1 MYGLKRLL
9 EIEAERKR
17 KKEERLKKK
26 AEKEALK
33 KEERRKKRIKK
44 LRHQQNQRY
53 YAKKKKAASEKR
65 KKLGDVKKY
74 CMILLVKNK
83 KRVKRMGAAWWRTDA
98 QKIYNEILEKNREEV
113 KFPVKI
119 RTKSCGNTRAENRTN
134 TKWELL
140 IVQKN
145 DEEDDNVAQFRNDD
159 GKFIDVQIIDK
170 KEYKI
175 IAKDEWYVEEKFNVY
190 GYHPK
195 KDRKDY
201 TFIINELFL
210 KTLNNIHDV
219 LRVNVLVNKVI
230 ISHSEDFDFV
240 VCKNHEEAE
249 RLYDT
254 LQKDTQLSKNKKVL
268 FLGDIVGSN
277 QKTLMYDKMV
287 EKTGWDRT
295 LCTKNTLI

>member
-9 EIEAERKR
+9 EIEEERKR

-65 KKLGDVKKY
+65 KKLGDVRKY

-83 KRVKRMGAAWWRTDA
+83 RRVMKMGSAWWRTDA
-98 QKIYNEILEKNREEV
+98 QKIFNEILEKNRNEV

-119 RTKSCGNTRAENRTN
+119 RTMSSRKIRAENKTD

-145 DEEDDNVAQFRNDD
+145 DSNEDNVSQFRNDD
-159 GKFIDVQIIDK
+159 GKFVDVQIIDK
-170 KEYKI
+170 TEYKI
-175 IAKDEWYVEEKFNVY
+175 IAREEWFVEEKFNVY

-201 TFIINELFL
+201 TFILNELFL
-210 KTLNNIHDV
+210 KKLDKIHDI

-230 ISHSEDFDFV
+230 ISHSEDFDFI
-240 VCKNHEEAE
+240 VCKNNEEAE
-249 RLYDT
+249 RLYDA
-254 LQKDTQLSKNKKVL
+254 LQNDKLLSKNKSVI
-268 FLGDIVGSN
+268 FFGDIVGME
-277 QKTLMYDKMV
+277 QKKLMYNKME
-287 EKTGWDRT
+287 EKTGWDRN
-295 LCTKNTLI
+295 LCKKSTLI

>member
-9 EIEAERKR
+9 EIEEERKR

-65 KKLGDVKKY
+65 KKLGDVRKY

-83 KRVKRMGAAWWRTDA
+83 RRVMKMGSAWWRTDA
-98 QKIYNEILEKNREEV
+98 QKIFNEILERNRNEV

-119 RTKSCGNTRAENRTN
+119 RTMSSRKIRAENKTD

-145 DEEDDNVAQFRNDD
+145 DINEDNVSQFRNDD
-159 GKFIDVQIIDK
+159 GKFVDVQIIDK
-170 KEYKI
+170 TEYKI
-175 IAKDEWYVEEKFNVY
+175 IAREEWFVEEKFNVY

-201 TFIINELFL
+201 TFILNELFL
-210 KTLNNIHDV
+210 KKLDKIHDI

-230 ISHSEDFDFV
+230 ISHSEDFDFI
-240 VCKNHEEAE
+240 VCKNNEEAE
-249 RLYDT
+249 RLYDA
-254 LQKDTQLSKNKKVL
+254 LQNDKLLSKSKNVI
-268 FLGDIVGSN
+268 FFGDIVGME
-277 QKTLMYDKMV
+277 QKKLMYNKME
-287 EKTGWDRT
+287 EKTGWDRN
-295 LCTKNTLI
+295 LCKKSTLI

>member
-9 EIEAERKR
+9 EIEEERKR
-17 KKEERLKKK
+17 KKEERINKK

-65 KKLGDVKKY
+65 KKLGDVRKY
-74 CMILLVKNK
+74 CMILLTKNK
-83 KRVKRMGAAWWRTDA
+83 KRVMKMGSAWWRTDA
-98 QKIYNEILEKNREEV
+98 QKIFNEILEKNRNEV

-119 RTKSCGNTRAENRTN
+119 RTMSKGKIRAENRTD

-145 DEEDDNVAQFRNDD
+145 DKDDDNVTQFRNDD
-159 GKFIDVQIIDK
+159 GKFVDVQIIDK
-170 KEYKI
+170 TEYKI
-175 IAKDEWYVEEKFNVY
+175 IAREEWFVEEKFNVY

-201 TFIINELFL
+201 TFILNELFL
-210 KTLNNIHDV
+210 KKLDKIHDV

-230 ISHSEDFDFV
+230 ISHSEDFDFII
-240 VCKNHEEAE
+240 CKNHEEAE

-254 LQKDTQLSKNKKVL
+254 LQNDKLLSKNKNVI
-268 FLGDIVGSN
+268 FFGDIVGMG
-277 QKTLMYDKMV
+277 QKKLMYNKME
-287 EKTGWDRT
+287 EKTGWDRS
-295 LCTKNTLI
+295 LCKKNTLI

>member
-240 VCKNHEEAE
+240 VCKNHEEAK

>member
-9 EIEAERKR
+9 EIEEERKR

-65 KKLGDVKKY
+65 KKLGDVRKY

-83 KRVKRMGAAWWRTDA
+83 RRVMKMGSAWWRTDA
-98 QKIYNEILEKNREEV
+98 QKIFNEILEKNRNEV
-113 KFPVKI
+113 NFPVKI
-119 RTKSCGNTRAENRTN
+119 RTMSSRKIRAENKTD

-145 DEEDDNVAQFRNDD
+145 DSNEDNVSQFRNDD
-159 GKFIDVQIIDK
+159 GKFVDVQIIDK
-170 KEYKI
+170 TEYKI
-175 IAKDEWYVEEKFNVY
+175 IAREEWFVEEKFNVY

-201 TFIINELFL
+201 TFILNELFL
-210 KTLNNIHDV
+210 KKLDKIHDI

-230 ISHSEDFDFV
+230 ISHSEDFDFI
-240 VCKNHEEAE
+240 VCKNNEEAE
-249 RLYDT
+249 RLYDA
-254 LQKDTQLSKNKKVL
+254 LQNDKLLSKNKSVI
-268 FLGDIVGSN
+268 FFGDIVGME
-277 QKTLMYDKMV
+277 QKKLMYNKME
-287 EKTGWDRT
+287 EKTGWDRN
-295 LCTKNTLI
+295 LCKKSTLI

>member
-9 EIEAERKR
+9 EIEEERKR

-65 KKLGDVKKY
+65 KKLGDVRKY
-74 CMILLVKNK
+74 CMILLTKNK
-83 KRVKRMGAAWWRTDA
+83 KRVMKMGSAWWRTDA
-98 QKIYNEILEKNREEV
+98 QKIFNEILEKNRNEV

-119 RTKSCGNTRAENRTN
+119 RTMSKGKIRAENRTD

-145 DEEDDNVAQFRNDD
+145 DKDDDNVTQFRNDD
-159 GKFIDVQIIDK
+159 GKFVDVQIIDK
-170 KEYKI
+170 TEYKI
-175 IAKDEWYVEEKFNVY
+175 IAREEWFVEEKFNVY

-201 TFIINELFL
+201 TFILNELFL
-210 KTLNNIHDV
+210 KKIDKIHDV

-230 ISHSEDFDFV
+230 ISHSEDFDFII
-240 VCKNHEEAE
+240 CKNHEEAE

-254 LQKDTQLSKNKKVL
+254 LQNDKLLSKNKNVI
-268 FLGDIVGSN
+268 FFGDIVVIE
-277 QKTLMYDKMV
+277 QKKLMYNKME
-287 EKTGWDRT
+287 EKTGWDRS
-295 LCTKNTLI
+295 LCKKYTLI

>member
-17 KKEERLKKK
+17 KREERLKKK

-53 YAKKKKAASEKR
+53 YAKKKKAAEEKR

-83 KRVKRMGAAWWRTDA
+83 RRVKRMGATWWRTDA

-119 RTKSCGNTRAENRTN
+119 RTKSNGNTIAENKID

-145 DEEDDNVAQFRNDD
+145 DKEDDNVAQFRNDD

-201 TFIINELFL
+201 TFIVNELFL

-219 LRVNVLVNKVI
+219 LRVNVLSNKVI

-240 VCKNHEEAE
+240 VCKNNEEAE
-249 RLYDT
+249 RLYDA
-254 LQKDTQLSKNKKVL
+254 LQKDKLLSKNKNVL
-268 FLGDIVGSN
+268 FFGDIVGST
-277 QKTLMYDKMV
+277 QKKLMYNKIA
-287 EKTGWDRT
+287 EKTGWDMS
-295 LCTKNTLI
+295 LCKKYSLI

>member
-9 EIEAERKR
+9 EIEEERKR
-17 KKEERLKKK
+17 KKEERINKK

-65 KKLGDVKKY
+65 KKLGDVRKY
-74 CMILLVKNK
+74 CMILLTKNK
-83 KRVKRMGAAWWRTDA
+83 KRVMKMGSAWWRTDA
-98 QKIYNEILEKNREEV
+98 QKIFNEILEKNRNEV

-119 RTKSCGNTRAENRTN
+119 RTMSKGKIRAENRTD

-145 DEEDDNVAQFRNDD
+145 DKDDDNVTQFRNDD
-159 GKFIDVQIIDK
+159 GKFVDVQIIDK
-170 KEYKI
+170 TEYKI
-175 IAKDEWYVEEKFNVY
+175 IAREEWFVEEKFNVY

-201 TFIINELFL
+201 TFILNELFL
-210 KTLNNIHDV
+210 KKIDKIHDV

-230 ISHSEDFDFV
+230 ISHSEDFDFII
-240 VCKNHEEAE
+240 CKNHEEAE

-254 LQKDTQLSKNKKVL
+254 LQNDKLLSKNKNVI
-268 FLGDIVGSN
+268 FFGDIVGIE
-277 QKTLMYDKMV
+277 QKKLMYNKME
-287 EKTGWDRT
+287 EKTGWDRS
-295 LCTKNTLI
+295 LCKKYTLI

>member
-9 EIEAERKR
+9 EIEEERKR

-65 KKLGDVKKY
+65 KKLGDVRKY
-74 CMILLVKNK
+74 CMILLTKNK
-83 KRVKRMGAAWWRTDA
+83 KRVMKMGSAWWRTDA
-98 QKIYNEILEKNREEV
+98 QKIFNEILEKNRNEV

-119 RTKSCGNTRAENRTN
+119 RTMSKGKIRAENRTD

-145 DEEDDNVAQFRNDD
+145 DKDDDNVTQFRNDD
-159 GKFIDVQIIDK
+159 GKFVDVQIIDK
-170 KEYKI
+170 TEYKI
-175 IAKDEWYVEEKFNVY
+175 IAREEWFVEEKFNVY

-201 TFIINELFL
+201 TFILNELFL
-210 KTLNNIHDV
+210 KKIDKIHDV

-230 ISHSEDFDFV
+230 ISHSEDFDFII
-240 VCKNHEEAE
+240 CKNHEEAE

-254 LQKDTQLSKNKKVL
+254 LQNDKLLSKNKNVI
-268 FLGDIVGSN
+268 FFGDIVGIE
-277 QKTLMYDKMV
+277 QKKLMYNKME
-287 EKTGWDRT
+287 EKTGWDRS
-295 LCTKNTLI
+295 LCKKYTLI

>member
-9 EIEAERKR
+9 EIGEERKR

-65 KKLGDVKKY
+65 KKLGDVRKY
-74 CMILLVKNK
+74 CMILLTKNK
-83 KRVKRMGAAWWRTDA
+83 KRVMKMGSAWWRTDA
-98 QKIYNEILEKNREEV
+98 QKIFNEILEKNRNEV

-119 RTKSCGNTRAENRTN
+119 RTMSKGKIRAENRTD

-145 DEEDDNVAQFRNDD
+145 DKDDDNVTQFRNDD
-159 GKFIDVQIIDK
+159 GKFVDVQIIDK
-170 KEYKI
+170 TEYKI
-175 IAKDEWYVEEKFNVY
+175 IAREEWFVEEKFNVY

-201 TFIINELFL
+201 TFILNELFL
-210 KTLNNIHDV
+210 KKIDKIHDV

-230 ISHSEDFDFV
+230 ISHSEDFDFII
-240 VCKNHEEAE
+240 CKNHEEAE

-254 LQKDTQLSKNKKVL
+254 LQNDKLLSKNKNVI
-268 FLGDIVGSN
+268 FFGDIVGIE
-277 QKTLMYDKMV
+277 QKKLMYNKME
-287 EKTGWDRT
+287 EKTGWDRS
-295 LCTKNTLI
+295 LCKKYTLI

>member
-9 EIEAERKR
+9 EIEEERKR
-17 KKEERLKKK
+17 KKEERINKK

-65 KKLGDVKKY
+65 KKLGDVRKY
-74 CMILLVKNK
+74 CMILLTKNK
-83 KRVKRMGAAWWRTDA
+83 KRVMKMGSAWWRTDA
-98 QKIYNEILEKNREEV
+98 QKIFNEILEKNRNEV

-119 RTKSCGNTRAENRTN
+119 RTMSKGKIRAENRTD

-145 DEEDDNVAQFRNDD
+145 DKDDDNVTQFRNDD
-159 GKFIDVQIIDK
+159 GKFVDVQIIDK
-170 KEYKI
+170 TEYKI
-175 IAKDEWYVEEKFNVY
+175 IAREEWFVEEKFNVY

-201 TFIINELFL
+201 TFILNELFL
-210 KTLNNIHDV
+210 KKIDKIHDV

-230 ISHSEDFDFV
+230 ISHSEDFDFII
-240 VCKNHEEAE
+240 CKNHEEAE

-254 LQKDTQLSKNKKVL
+254 LQNDKLLSKNKNVI
-268 FLGDIVGSN
+268 FFGDIVGIE
-277 QKTLMYDKMV
+277 QKKIMYNKME
-287 EKTGWDRT
+287 EKTGWDRS
-295 LCTKNTLI
+295 LCKKYTLI

>member
-33 KEERRKKRIKK
+33 KEERRKKRIKR

-53 YAKKKKAASEKR
+53 YAKKKKAAEEKR

-83 KRVKRMGAAWWRTDA
+83 RRVKRMGATWWRTDA

-119 RTKSCGNTRAENRTN
+119 RTKSNGNTITENRID

-201 TFIINELFL
+201 TFIVNELFL

-219 LRVNVLVNKVI
+219 LRVNVLANKVI

-254 LQKDTQLSKNKKVL
+254 LQKDKLLSKNKSVL
-268 FLGDIVGSN
+268 FFGDIVGST
-277 QKTLMYDKMV
+277 QKKLMYNKIA
-287 EKTGWDRT
+287 EKTGWDMS
-295 LCTKNTLI
+295 LCKKNSLI

>member
-9 EIEAERKR
+9 EIEEERKR

-65 KKLGDVKKY
+65 KKLGDVRKY

-83 KRVKRMGAAWWRTDA
+83 RRVMKMGSAWWRTDA
-98 QKIYNEILEKNREEV
+98 QKIFNEILERNRNEV

-119 RTKSCGNTRAENRTN
+119 RTMSSRKIRAENKTD

-145 DEEDDNVAQFRNDD
+145 DINEDNVSQFRNDD
-159 GKFIDVQIIDK
+159 GKFVDVQIIDK
-170 KEYKI
+170 TEYKI
-175 IAKDEWYVEEKFNVY
+175 IAREEWFVEEKFNVY

-201 TFIINELFL
+201 TFILNELFL
-210 KTLNNIHDV
+210 KKIDKIHDI

-230 ISHSEDFDFV
+230 ISHSEDFDFI
-240 VCKNHEEAE
+240 VCKNNEEAE
-249 RLYDT
+249 RLYDA
-254 LQKDTQLSKNKKVL
+254 LQNDKLLSKNKNVI
-268 FLGDIVGSN
+268 FFGDIVGME
-277 QKTLMYDKMV
+277 QKKLMYNKME
-287 EKTGWDRT
+287 EKTGWDRN
-295 LCTKNTLI
+295 LCKKSTLI